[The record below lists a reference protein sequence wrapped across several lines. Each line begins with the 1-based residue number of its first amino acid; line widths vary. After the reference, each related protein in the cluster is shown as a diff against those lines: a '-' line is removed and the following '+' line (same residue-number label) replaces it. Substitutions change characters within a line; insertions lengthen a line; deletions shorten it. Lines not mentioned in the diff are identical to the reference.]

1 MARTILV
8 VEDDEATRVGLL
20 VLLAEAGYRTIG
32 AATLKQA
39 TELLAE
45 QNPDLMI
52 VDVRLGGDNGL
63 QLVAMA
69 IQPIPAIVTTG
80 FADPIL
86 EAEARQFGA
95 DFMVKPLSTKA
106 LFELIERKLSEAAKA
121 PSTATARRWPRKQIS
136 SAVPALVGDSPARI
150 VDVGYGGVRLEVES
164 DRNVTLPDSF
174 RLTLSGHIS
183 VPVNVVWNRRRGDI
197 WQYGVAVNEE
207 HQPAWRQL
215 VDTLS

>member
-1 MARTILV
+1 MARTILI

-32 AATLKQA
+32 AGTLKEA
-39 TELLAE
+39 TELLAQ

-95 DFMVKPLSTKA
+95 DFMVKPLSPKA
-106 LFELIERKLSEAAKA
+106 LFERIERKLSEAAKA

>member
-32 AATLKQA
+32 AGTLKQA
-39 TELLAE
+39 NELLAQ

-80 FADPIL
+80 FPDPIL
-86 EAEARQFGA
+86 EVEARQFGA
-95 DFMVKPLSTKA
+95 DFMVKPLSPKA
-106 LFELIERKLSEAAKA
+106 LLELIERKLSAAAKA

-136 SAVPALVGDSPARI
+136 GAVPALVGDSPARI